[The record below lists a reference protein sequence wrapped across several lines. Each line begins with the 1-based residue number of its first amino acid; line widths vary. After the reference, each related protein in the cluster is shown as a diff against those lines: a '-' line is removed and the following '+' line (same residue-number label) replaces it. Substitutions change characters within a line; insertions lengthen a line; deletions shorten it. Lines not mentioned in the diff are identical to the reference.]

1 MHFQV
6 GPAIRH
12 VPTMAFTA
20 VQDPRVASGVGL
32 VRISKHDMPRR
43 EFAWSVSNLS
53 VCQTYTYLYYLIIM
67 QVICRM
73 HGHKGC

>member
-1 MHFQV
+1 
-6 GPAIRH
+6 
-12 VPTMAFTA
+12 
-20 VQDPRVASGVGL
+20 